1 MKKSALLIAIMTIV
15 TSCISAPAAKTEN
28 YYTLQTIQSNPVVSA
43 KEITIGLMP
52 ADIPSYLDKPQV
64 IVQSDNSA
72 IFQINEKERWIE
84 RFGKLV
90 DRAIASDL
98 YTYFPNAIIS
108 NPLTDEMSSEYT
120 VSIQINK
127 IIGPLNGTIT
137 LESVYTIQNNKTT
150 KSKQKRFVKSETT
163 GPSYIDYADTISKL
177 LNEMVKQ
184 IATELTK

>member
-1 MKKSALLIAIMTIV
+1 MKKLSLLIVIMTIV
-15 TSCISAPAAKTEN
+15 TSCISAPTAKTEN
-28 YYTLQTIQSNPVVSA
+28 YYTLQTIQSNPISA
-43 KEITIGLMP
+43 KDITIGLMP

-127 IIGPLNGTIT
+127 IGGPLNGTIT
-137 LESVYTIQNNKTT
+137 LESVYTIQNNKTS

-184 IATELTK
+184 IATEIAK